1 MKSFHH
7 KPSNKSSNSPPD
19 RKPLRQQARHEHL
32 EQIPKKVIK
41 RLSLYLRVLRNLEMT
56 KVSTISSQALA
67 ESLGFTSAQVRK
79 DLAYFGQFGVPGVG
93 YAVSDLLRNL
103 ERILGTDR
111 EVRVAIVGAGNLGS
125 ALMSYGGFARHGVRI
140 VMAFDTDIHKT
151 GTERGGVWIFPMD
164 SLEERLRAAEIDIV
178 ILTVPAEVAQSV
190 ADRLVAAGIAGILN
204 FVPIHLRVPTHV
216 RVQYVDLAIEI
227 ESLSYYLR

>member
-1 MKSFHH
+1 MKNLHR
-7 KPSNKSSNSPPD
+7 KEAEKTSSAPETRP
-19 RKPLRQQARHEHL
+19 PLRGADRRERI

-41 RLSLYLRVLRNLEMT
+41 RLSLYLRLLRNLN
-56 KVSTISSQALA
+56 KVSTVSSQALA

-79 DLAYFGQFGVPGVG
+79 DLAYFGQFGTPGVG
-93 YAVSDLLRNL
+93 YSVSDLLRNL

-111 EVRVAIVGAGNLGS
+111 EVRVAIIGAGNLGS
-125 ALMSYGGFARHGVRI
+125 ALMSYGGFSRHGVRI
-140 VMAFDTDIHKT
+140 VMAFDTDIHKI
-151 GTERGGVWIFPMD
+151 GTERGGVWIFSMD
-164 SLEERLRAAEIDIV
+164 SLEERLLAAEIDIA

-190 ADRLVAAGIAGILN
+190 ADRVVAAGVSGILN
-204 FVPIHLRVPTHV
+204 FVPVHLRVPAHV

>member
-1 MKSFHH
+1 MSSQRKSHS
-7 KPSNKSSNSPPD
+7 KTTTASSA
-19 RKPLRQQARHEHL
+19 RKPLRQQARTERI

-41 RLSLYLRVLRNLEMT
+41 RLSLYLRVLRNLEMN
-56 KVSTISSQALA
+56 KVPTISSQALA

-93 YAVSDLLRNL
+93 YNVSDLLRNL

-111 EVRVAIVGAGNLGS
+111 EVRVAIIGAGNLGS

-140 VMAFDTDIHKT
+140 VMAFDTDIHKI
-151 GTERGGVWIFPMD
+151 GTERGGVWIFSLD
-164 SLEERLRAAEIDIV
+164 SLEERLQAAEIDIV
-178 ILTVPAEVAQSV
+178 ILTVPADVAQEVAERV
-190 ADRLVAAGIAGILN
+190 VAAGVSGILN
-204 FVPIHLRVPTHV
+204 FVPIHLRVPPHV

>member
-1 MKSFHH
+1 MK
-7 KPSNKSSNSPPD
+7 KSRKSPETVTASSTAR
-19 RKPLRQQARHEHL
+19 RKPLRQDVRRARI

-41 RLSLYLRVLRNLEMT
+41 RLSLYLRVLRNMEMNGIPR
-56 KVSTISSQALA
+56 VSSQALA

-93 YAVSDLLRNL
+93 YIVSDLLRNL
-103 ERILGTDR
+103 EHILGTDR

-140 VMAFDTDIHKT
+140 VMAFDTDIHKI
-151 GTERGGVWIFPMD
+151 GTERGGVWIFSMD
-164 SLEERLRAAEIDIV
+164 SLEERLQAAEIDIV
-178 ILTVPAEVAQSV
+178 ILTVPAEVAQDV
-190 ADRLVAAGIAGILN
+190 AERVVAAGISGILN
-204 FVPIHLRVPTHV
+204 FVPVHLRVPAHV

-227 ESLSYYLR
+227 ETLSYYLR